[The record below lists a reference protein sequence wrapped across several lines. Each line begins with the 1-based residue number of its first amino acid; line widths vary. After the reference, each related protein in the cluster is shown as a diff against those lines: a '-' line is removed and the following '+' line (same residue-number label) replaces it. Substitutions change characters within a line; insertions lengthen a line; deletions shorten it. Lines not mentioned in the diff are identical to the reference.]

1 MYISINWI
9 KSLLELNN
17 FSDYLNKTTETSK
30 NYSLRNLLK
39 YYGFNIDQLT
49 LTGFEVEDICTR
61 KIIDE
66 KDIIVEIDTTPNRA
80 DVSNL
85 IGFTREICSLMKF
98 SLITKSYFLNEI
110 ELKNNK
116 LIGKLDK
123 EQKVIK
129 TNPEYSS
136 CLMGV
141 VSNVKVT
148 NSPKW
153 MQKRL
158 LSAEINPINSFVDIS
173 NYIME
178 EWGQPL
184 HMYDFDKIV
193 QITKS
198 KDFKIG
204 IRYAIAGESFIGL
217 NDEKYTLNSKN
228 LIITANDYPI
238 ALAGIL
244 GGKETCVDENTK
256 NILLECFV
264 FNTKKVRQSSRSLGL
279 QTKASSVFTKGVSPE
294 TTHIRFQRA
303 LKLIELSS
311 QDSKIFKVKL
321 APQIKNTPIRIKLEF
336 EEVREILGKTQTKQ
350 NQRNLTNEEIINCL
364 KQLDFPLF
372 EIEEKTCIVEI
383 PLQRKDDLESK
394 IDLIE
399 EIGRIYGFNKFVSY
413 LPESKQL
420 GTVSKE
426 EAIISRLRTTLIN
439 EGLNE
444 IINYSFKPQKQ
455 EAEMQILNPLGLEFT
470 NLRTSLIPNLVGTI
484 QNNMQ
489 LCPFVAPGPEKP

>member
-1 MYISINWI
+1 M
-9 KSLLELNN
+9 
-17 FSDYLNKTTETSK
+17 
-30 NYSLRNLLK
+30 
-39 YYGFNIDQLT
+39 FN
-49 LTGFEVEDICTR
+49 G
-61 KIIDE
+61 
-66 KDIIVEIDTTPNRA
+66 
-80 DVSNL
+80 
-85 IGFTREICSLMKF
+85 
-98 SLITKSYFLNEI
+98 
-110 ELKNNK
+110 
-116 LIGKLDK
+116 
-123 EQKVIK
+123 
-129 TNPEYSS
+129 
-136 CLMGV
+136 
-141 VSNVKVT
+141 KVT

-294 TTHIRFQRA
+294 TTHIAFQRA

-311 QDSKIFKVKL
+311 QDSKICS
-321 APQIKNTPIRIKLEF
+321 
-336 EEVREILGKTQTKQ
+336 
-350 NQRNLTNEEIINCL
+350 CL
-364 KQLDFPLF
+364 K
-372 EIEEKTCIVEI
+372 IVSTC
-383 PLQRKDDLESK
+383 
-394 IDLIE
+394 
-399 EIGRIYGFNKFVSY
+399 RI
-413 LPESKQL
+413 
-420 GTVSKE
+420 
-426 EAIISRLRTTLIN
+426 IITAKN
-439 EGLNE
+439 
-444 IINYSFKPQKQ
+444 
-455 EAEMQILNPLGLEFT
+455 
-470 NLRTSLIPNLVGTI
+470 
-484 QNNMQ
+484 
-489 LCPFVAPGPEKP
+489 